1 MQINA
6 LLRQVHRRVALA
18 NKEAGHK
25 LNTKLNQPLYKDP
38 IQVGDKVLLH
48 RPQSTTAHS
57 SHLDWIG
64 PFEVV
69 KTNDMVI

>member
-6 LLRQVHRRVALA
+6 LLRQVYWHVVLA
-18 NKEAGHK
+18 NNEEDHK
-25 LNTKLNQPLYKDP
+25 LNAKLNQLLFKDP

-48 RPQSTTAHS
+48 RPQFTTAHS
-57 SHLDWIG
+57 SHLDCIS